1 MVRWLEVLNQLW
13 LNVLHCMPQKLAY
26 NIITNMIEIFGITLA
41 WETIGFVS
49 AFVASEVIGSSKL
62 KENSI
67 AALIKNLIDTLKPAR
82 KEDEKVAE
90 LRSRVEGLLEELKGL
105 GE

>member
-1 MVRWLEVLNQLW
+1 
-13 LNVLHCMPQKLAY
+13 
-26 NIITNMIEIFGITLA
+26 MIEILGVSIA
-41 WETIGFVS
+41 WESIGFLV
-49 AFVASEVIGSSKL
+49 AFVASEVIGETKL

-67 AALIKNLIDTLKPAR
+67 AALVKSLVDTLKPAR

-90 LRSRVEGLLEELKGL
+90 IKRRLEELTQELRQL

>member
-1 MVRWLEVLNQLW
+1 
-13 LNVLHCMPQKLAY
+13 
-26 NIITNMIEIFGITLA
+26 MIEILGVKLSLEA
-41 WETIGFVS
+41 IGFLA

-90 LRSRVEGLLEELKGL
+90 LRARVEGLLEELKGL

>member
-1 MVRWLEVLNQLW
+1 
-13 LNVLHCMPQKLAY
+13 
-26 NIITNMIEIFGITLA
+26 MIEILGVSIA
-41 WETIGFVS
+41 WESIGFLL
-49 AFVASEVIGSSKL
+49 AFVASEVIGETKL

-67 AALIKNLIDTLKPAR
+67 AALVKSLVDTLKPAR

-90 LRSRVEGLLEELKGL
+90 IKRRLEELTQELRQL